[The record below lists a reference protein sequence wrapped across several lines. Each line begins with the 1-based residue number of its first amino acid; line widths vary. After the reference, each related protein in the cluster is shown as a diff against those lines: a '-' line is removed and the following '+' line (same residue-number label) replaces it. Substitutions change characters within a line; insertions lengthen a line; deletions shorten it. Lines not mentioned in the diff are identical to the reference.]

1 MYPRRQ
7 RWTRG
12 TYMKLK
18 DKDILRT
25 FVITQDDIDLYRKGV
40 PINPRKIPQR
50 ELSRRIGCSESLIGH
65 LTSGRNRTCKAET
78 AVRIAEVLNIDVRV
92 LFDPETPSTVRHSNN
107 RQSSRSM
114 ERMAA

>member
-12 TYMKLK
+12 TYMRLK
-18 DKDILRT
+18 SKEMLRM
-25 FVITQDDIDLYRKGV
+25 FVITQEDIDLYRQGV

-50 ELSRRIGCSESLIGH
+50 ELSRRIGCSESLVGH

-78 AVRIAEVLNIDVRV
+78 AVRIAEVLNIDVRL
-92 LFDPETPSTVRHSNN
+92 LFDPETPNVSSGTTN
-107 RQSSRSM
+107 RRSASRTLQ
-114 ERMAA
+114 AAA